1 MASLT
6 RRVIASFAINKYSP
20 EVAIAARNGRSV
32 VAVAVWAAWGVGG
45 VGRPGRMGGLG
56 RPGAA
61 WVGLGR
67 PGAWPHGRMGRMGG
81 VAVAVGGRGGR
92 HT

>member
-32 VAVAVWAAWGVGG
+32 VAVAWRRGAAWGGVGG
-45 VGRPGRMGGLG
+45 
-56 RPGAA
+56 
-61 WVGLGR
+61 
-67 PGAWPHGRMGRMGG
+67 MGRHGSAWAHGGGG
-81 VAVAVGGRGGR
+81 VAAVDRPRNAGDA
-92 HT
+92 T